1 MAKKKDI
8 PQKVVLRE
16 MMCNYPYQLWTYGD

>member
-16 MMCNYPYQLWTYGD
+16 MMGNYPYQLWTYGD